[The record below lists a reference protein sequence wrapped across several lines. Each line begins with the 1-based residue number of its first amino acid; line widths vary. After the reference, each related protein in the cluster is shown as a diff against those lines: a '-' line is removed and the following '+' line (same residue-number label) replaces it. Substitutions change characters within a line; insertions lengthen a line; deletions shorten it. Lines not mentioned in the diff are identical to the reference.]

1 MRVAIIGSRTFN
13 DYELLKK
20 QILDNISLDDIEVIV
35 SGGAKG
41 ADTLGER
48 FADEFNIKKNIILP
62 NWQKY
67 GKSAGFKRN
76 IEIINNCDIVF
87 AFCMDNSTGT
97 MDSVR
102 KAEFKLIPV
111 ILWTNN

>member
-41 ADTLGER
+41 ADT
-48 FADEFNIKKNIILP
+48 KKNIILP

-76 IEIINNCDIVF
+76 AEIINNCDIVF
-87 AFCMDNSTGT
+87 AFCMDNSAGT

-102 KAEFKLIPV
+102 KAELKFIPV